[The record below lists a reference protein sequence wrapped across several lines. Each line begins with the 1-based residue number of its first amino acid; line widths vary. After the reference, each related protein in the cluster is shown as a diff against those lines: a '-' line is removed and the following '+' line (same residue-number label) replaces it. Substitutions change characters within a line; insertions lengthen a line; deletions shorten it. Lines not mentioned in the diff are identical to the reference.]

1 MIKKQLQVPT
11 KKVLVRNIAISFAVI
26 ATLLAAVVGYTAYS
40 KAIIDISLRPIKQD
54 VAYRVLLSSADPV
67 PTNAIQAQFRT
78 VDLTVSATVPLSPT
92 TVNPD
97 EPAGG
102 VVTLHNE
109 TNRAQLLIAS
119 TRLLT
124 PDGLQFRLQDRI
136 EVPAEGTV
144 QATVKSDEVGEKYSV
159 GPTQFTI
166 PGLSTAQQ
174 QVIYATS
181 EVAMVAGGANPAS
194 VTETDVVAARDKVRQ
209 QVITDALQQLT
220 VDGATPDERRLLV
233 SLKNEQLS
241 NEVGE
246 SASALTITVEA
257 NVVVADF
264 DEEQLKVKVIETADV
279 KSGLLS
285 DSALQYELQ
294 GYDSVT
300 QSAAAVGTTSV
311 GSSIDPNSSIF
322 SKANFVGAT
331 PEEVQRFLLNYEG
344 ITAVDVTLSPYW
356 QDRLP
361 RSSSRID
368 LNFKLE

>member
-1 MIKKQLQVPT
+1 MIKKQLEIPT
-11 KKVLVRNIAISFAVI
+11 KKVLVRNIAISFVVI

-40 KAIIDISLRPIKQD
+40 RAVIDISLRPIKQD
-54 VAYRVLLSSADPV
+54 VAYRVLLSASDPL
-67 PTNAIQAQFRT
+67 PTNAIPAQFKSI
-78 VDLTVSATVPLSPT
+78 DLTVSATVPLSPT

-102 VVTLHNE
+102 VVTIHNE

-136 EVPAEGTV
+136 EVPAEGKT
-144 QATVKSDEVGEKYSV
+144 QAIVKADEIGEKYSV
-159 GPTQFTI
+159 GATQFTI

-181 EVAMVAGGANPAS
+181 DVAMVAGGANPAS
-194 VTETDVVAARDKVRQ
+194 VTETDVTASREKVRQ
-209 QVITDALQQLT
+209 QVITEALKQFNT
-220 VDGATPDERRLLV
+220 EGVAADERRLLV

-264 DEEQLKVKVIETADV
+264 DEEQLKAKVVEAANV

-285 DSALQYELQ
+285 GSVLQYELQ
-294 GYDSVT
+294 GYDSET
-300 QSAAAVGTTSV
+300 QSAAVVGTTSV